1 MFGLMQAAHR
11 ALDLAT
17 SAPLSV
23 GSVAPAFDLQ
33 NQAGLRQRS
42 SDLAGTPFVLV
53 FYPRDDTPIC
63 TMQLRD
69 FNAGRETWS
78 ASGVRVFGVNSGNA
92 RSHASFCERLG
103 LGFDLLVD
111 DGAAL
116 ASEYRATFGAIR
128 QVRRTVYA
136 IGRDGLIAF
145 AERGTP
151 APELV
156 LASLGLKP

>member
-1 MFGLMQAAHR
+1 MLSIG
-11 ALDLAT
+11 
-17 SAPLSV
+17 SPAPSFSLPDQDGKPVTLSE
-23 GSVAPAFDLQ
+23 
-33 NQAGLRQRS
+33 
-42 SDLAGTPFVLV
+42 LAGRWVVLY

-78 ASGVRVFGVNSGNA
+78 ASGVRVFGVNSGDA